1 MSGMIPHF
9 GGLAALGTRGR
20 GPNAVWEGLVRR
32 NEVLSALCTLPV
44 LLLQSMKRASVKAM
58 RADPA
63 LRQAYGGY
71 D

>member
-1 MSGMIPHF
+1 MVPHF
-9 GGLAALGTRGR
+9 AGLAALGTRGR

-32 NEVLSALCTLPV
+32 NEVLSALCTLLV
-44 LLLQSMKRASVKAM
+44 LFLQSMERTSVEAM